1 MLLSKIIWTLP
12 EQQQIDLL
20 TFYADHLSV
29 HTATDAQSLFKVFV
43 KGKTL
48 AQEDAMEDR
57 MLLSDRVID
66 AYLNVIEKGIALCE
80 KADVP
85 LKNKQDQFWGSTT
98 LGWYEADLATIA
110 GCERINA
117 SHAARIA
124 NLLRS
129 MTAKMPLEQFKIF
142 GASSQAASAPRSGMS
157 ILSPLPRPIKHP
169 SYKTAHIAFCANPA
183 IDPDTLRKLIVPL
196 MKHLEQEQQIYASS
210 IANKGDGQLYAGSTC
225 CTLVTAIINTI
236 FKHRSEQPEVL
247 MLLEELGWHS
257 SRFLNGFESQLPH
270 FSSLCQKLSNV
281 ENTIKENAIKDAKQ
295 RELADA
301 LNAQPAIASPQLLN
315 AAYEQLGLN
324 IQAAA
329 PLRSPV
335 KPNLIELDC
344 DVLARCCAAVIT
356 DVSKRIMLINKG
368 TMDDQ
373 LDYLVAYQQIRGN
386 AVEMYLEMIDANLIS
401 PSTLRGTIR
410 ELFRAADAVS
420 GPNSLESE
428 CSMPSVIKEIIKR
441 QVVDMDFVFECLDKR
456 RLYRAIHQV
465 LLENKG
471 VSSADLEKFIDQ
483 CNELGNQVDNGDIEL
498 DAGKQNAKAFFLA
511 QLFMTMQNAI
521 PMLLTK
527 EYYPALLSGGAPSP
541 ASLGKLLE
549 YASSM
554 YMIDEGDLELF
565 AMGGMEAICQHA
577 GKEFSMAMSKMPDL
591 NEKLITLLLQERMER
606 TEAVALSHSKGR
618 HI

>member
-80 KADVP
+80 EANVP
-85 LKNKQDQFWGSTT
+85 LKSKQDQFGGGIT

-110 GCERINA
+110 GCQRLNA
-117 SHAARIA
+117 NHTARIA

-129 MTAKMPLEQFKIF
+129 MTAKMPLEEFEIF

-157 ILSPLPRPIKHP
+157 ISSPLPRPRKHP
-169 SYKTAHIAFCANPA
+169 SYRMACIAFCANPA
-183 IDPDTLRKLIVPL
+183 VDADTLRELIAPL
-196 MKHLEQEQQIYASS
+196 MKHLELEQQIYASS
-210 IANKGDGQLYAGSTC
+210 MASKANGLLYAGSTC
-225 CTLVTAIINTI
+225 CTLVTAIMNTI

-247 MLLEELGWHS
+247 TLLEELGWHS
-257 SRFLNGFESQLPH
+257 TRFLNGFELQLPP
-270 FSSLCQKLSNV
+270 FLSLCEKLSNV
-281 ENTIKENAIKDAKQ
+281 EDAIKETRQ
-295 RELADA
+295 RELADVV
-301 LNAQPAIASPQLLN
+301 NAQPDIASPQLLN

-368 TMDDQ
+368 AMDDQ
-373 LDYLVAYQQIRGN
+373 LDYLVAYQQIRVN
-386 AVEMYLEMIDANLIS
+386 AVEMYLEMIDANLMS

-441 QVVDMDFVFECLDKR
+441 QIVDMDFVFECLDKR

-471 VSSADLEKFIDQ
+471 VSSADLERFIDQ

-511 QLFMTMQNAI
+511 QLFMTMQNAV

-591 NEKLITLLLQERMER
+591 NEKLITLLLQQRMER
-606 TEAVALSHSKGR
+606 TEAVALHHSKGR

>member
-20 TFYADHLSV
+20 AFYADHLSV

-80 KADVP
+80 EANVP
-85 LKNKQDQFWGSTT
+85 LKSKQDQFGGGIT

-110 GCERINA
+110 GCQRLNA
-117 SHAARIA
+117 NHTARIA

-129 MTAKMPLEQFKIF
+129 MTAKMPLEEFEIF

-157 ILSPLPRPIKHP
+157 ISSPLPRPRKHP
-169 SYKTAHIAFCANPA
+169 SYRMACIAFCANPA
-183 IDPDTLRKLIVPL
+183 VDADTLRELIAPL
-196 MKHLEQEQQIYASS
+196 MKHLELEQQIYASS
-210 IANKGDGQLYAGSTC
+210 MASKANGLLYAGSTC
-225 CTLVTAIINTI
+225 CTLVTAIMNTI

-247 MLLEELGWHS
+247 TLLEELGWHS
-257 SRFLNGFESQLPH
+257 TRFLNGFELQLPP
-270 FSSLCQKLSNV
+270 FLSLCEKLSNV
-281 ENTIKENAIKDAKQ
+281 EDAIKETRQ
-295 RELADA
+295 RELADVV
-301 LNAQPAIASPQLLN
+301 NAQPDIASPQLLN

-368 TMDDQ
+368 AMDDQ

-386 AVEMYLEMIDANLIS
+386 AVEMYLEMIDANLMS

-441 QVVDMDFVFECLDKR
+441 QIVDMDFVFECLDKR

-483 CNELGNQVDNGDIEL
+483 CNELGKQVDNGDIEL

-511 QLFMTMQNAI
+511 QLFMTMQNAV

-577 GKEFSMAMSKMPDL
+577 GKEFSMAMSEMPDL
-591 NEKLITLLLQERMER
+591 NEKLITLLLQQRMER
-606 TEAVALSHSKGR
+606 TEAVALHHSKGR

>member
-80 KADVP
+80 EANVP
-85 LKNKQDQFWGSTT
+85 LKSKQDQFGGGIT

-110 GCERINA
+110 GCQRLNA
-117 SHAARIA
+117 NHAARIA

-129 MTAKMPLEQFKIF
+129 MTAKMPLEEFEIF

-157 ILSPLPRPIKHP
+157 ISSPLPRPRKHP
-169 SYKTAHIAFCANPA
+169 SYRMACIAFCANPA
-183 IDPDTLRKLIVPL
+183 VDADTLRELIAPL
-196 MKHLEQEQQIYASS
+196 MKHLELEQQIYASS
-210 IANKGDGQLYAGSTC
+210 MASKANGLLYAGSTC
-225 CTLVTAIINTI
+225 CTLVTAIMNTI

-247 MLLEELGWHS
+247 TLLEELGWHS
-257 SRFLNGFESQLPH
+257 TRFLNGFELQLPP
-270 FSSLCQKLSNV
+270 FLSLCEKLSNV
-281 ENTIKENAIKDAKQ
+281 EDAIKETRQ
-295 RELADA
+295 RELADVV
-301 LNAQPAIASPQLLN
+301 NAQPDIASPQLLN

-368 TMDDQ
+368 AMDDQ

-386 AVEMYLEMIDANLIS
+386 AVEMYLEMIDANLMS

-441 QVVDMDFVFECLDKR
+441 QIVDMDFVFECLDKR

-483 CNELGNQVDNGDIEL
+483 CNELGKQVDNGDIEL

-511 QLFMTMQNAI
+511 QLFMTMQNAV

-577 GKEFSMAMSKMPDL
+577 GKEFSMAMSEMPDL
-591 NEKLITLLLQERMER
+591 NEKLITLLLQQRMER
-606 TEAVALSHSKGR
+606 TEAVALHHSKGR

>member
-80 KADVP
+80 EANVP
-85 LKNKQDQFWGSTT
+85 LKSKQDQFGGGIT

-110 GCERINA
+110 GCQRLNA
-117 SHAARIA
+117 NHTARIA

-129 MTAKMPLEQFKIF
+129 MTAKMPLEEFEIF

-157 ILSPLPRPIKHP
+157 ISSPLPRPRKHP
-169 SYKTAHIAFCANPA
+169 SYRMACIAFCANPA
-183 IDPDTLRKLIVPL
+183 VDADTLRELIAPL
-196 MKHLEQEQQIYASS
+196 MKHLELEQQIYASS
-210 IANKGDGQLYAGSTC
+210 MASKANGLLYAGSTC
-225 CTLVTAIINTI
+225 CTLVTAIMNTI

-247 MLLEELGWHS
+247 TLLEELGWHS
-257 SRFLNGFESQLPH
+257 TRFLNGFELQLPP
-270 FSSLCQKLSNV
+270 FLSLCEKLSNV
-281 ENTIKENAIKDAKQ
+281 EDAIKETRQ
-295 RELADA
+295 RELADVV
-301 LNAQPAIASPQLLN
+301 NAQPDIASPQLLN

-368 TMDDQ
+368 AMDDQ

-386 AVEMYLEMIDANLIS
+386 AVEMYLEMIDANLMS

-441 QVVDMDFVFECLDKR
+441 QIVDMDFVFECLDKR

-471 VSSADLEKFIDQ
+471 VSSADLERFIDQ

-511 QLFMTMQNAI
+511 QLFMTMQNAV

-591 NEKLITLLLQERMER
+591 NEKLITLLLQQRMER
-606 TEAVALSHSKGR
+606 TEAVALHHSKGR

>member
-80 KADVP
+80 EANVP
-85 LKNKQDQFWGSTT
+85 LKSKQDQFGGGIT

-110 GCERINA
+110 GCQRLNA
-117 SHAARIA
+117 NHTARIA

-129 MTAKMPLEQFKIF
+129 MTAKMPLEEFEIF

-157 ILSPLPRPIKHP
+157 ISSPLPRPRKHP
-169 SYKTAHIAFCANPA
+169 SYRMACIAFCANPA
-183 IDPDTLRKLIVPL
+183 VDADTLRELIAPL
-196 MKHLEQEQQIYASS
+196 MKHLELEQQIYASS
-210 IANKGDGQLYAGSTC
+210 MASKANGLLYAGSTC
-225 CTLVTAIINTI
+225 CTLVTAIMNTI

-247 MLLEELGWHS
+247 TLLEELGWHS
-257 SRFLNGFESQLPH
+257 TRFLNGFELQLPP
-270 FSSLCQKLSNV
+270 FLSLCEKLSNV
-281 ENTIKENAIKDAKQ
+281 EDAIKETRQ
-295 RELADA
+295 RELADVV
-301 LNAQPAIASPQLLN
+301 NAQPDIASPQLLN

-368 TMDDQ
+368 AMDDQ

-386 AVEMYLEMIDANLIS
+386 AVEMYLEMIDANLMS

-441 QVVDMDFVFECLDKR
+441 QIVDMDFVFECLDKR

-483 CNELGNQVDNGDIEL
+483 CNELGKQVDNGDIEL

-511 QLFMTMQNAI
+511 QLFMTMQNAV

-591 NEKLITLLLQERMER
+591 NEKLITLLLQQRMER
-606 TEAVALSHSKGR
+606 TEAVALHHSKGR